1 MAGGE
6 PGIGVASLA
15 AMRSVALVVME
26 PGSEWPAW
34 IVSHDV
40 DVVAV
45 RDGQVDAGDPRGTT
59 DLNSSDESPLD
70 PARVVRE
77 RLSRFRSPVGLAVLA
92 CNAEEDA
99 VGMNRR
105 VAIARALLASVRESG
120 QGQLIIH
127 TAVRS
132 SAGLRRQ
139 LVGLTALLREDFA
152 ANPASVSLRF
162 GWARRVGDGRPVA
175 ARPGR
180 SGALLAGSGLVTA

>member
-1 MAGGE
+1 
-6 PGIGVASLA
+6 
-15 AMRSVALVVME
+15 MRSVALVVME

-45 RDGQVDAGDPRGTT
+45 RDGQVDHGDPR
-59 DLNSSDESPLD
+59 DLRAVTGANDADESPLD

-99 VGMNRR
+99 GGMNRR
-105 VAIARALLASVRESG
+105 AAIARALLASVRESD

-127 TAVRS
+127 TAGRS

-139 LVGLTALLREDFA
+139 LVGLTALLRDDLA

-162 GWARRVGDGRPVA
+162 GWARRAGDGRPVA
-175 ARPGR
+175 ARARAR